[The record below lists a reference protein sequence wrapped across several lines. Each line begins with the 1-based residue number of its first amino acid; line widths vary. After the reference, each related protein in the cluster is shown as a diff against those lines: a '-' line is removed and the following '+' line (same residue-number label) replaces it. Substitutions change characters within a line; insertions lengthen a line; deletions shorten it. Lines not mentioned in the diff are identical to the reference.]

1 MIVGIGTDICKIA
14 RIAES
19 AGRSQRFVEKVLG
32 PDELAQYQLRG
43 ERSPERAMRYL
54 ATRWAAKEALGK
66 ALGSGVVPPM
76 TLATAQVLNNPA
88 GKPEFVFS
96 GALAEHMCR
105 QGWFAQVTVS
115 DEAEYAVAFVI
126 VEKPVA
132 QTVVQ
137 SVAQSAQPAP

>member
-32 PDELAQYQLRG
+32 PEELAQYQLRG

-66 ALGSGVVPPM
+66 ALGTGVVPPM
-76 TLATAQVLNNPA
+76 TLATAQVLNNPS
-88 GKPEFVFS
+88 GKPEFVCS
-96 GALAEHMCR
+96 GALADYMAQR
-105 QGWFAQVTVS
+105 RWSAQVTVS
-115 DEAEYAVAFVI
+115 DEADYAVAFVI
-126 VEKPVA
+126 VEQAAA
-132 QTVVQ
+132 QVP
-137 SVAQSAQPAP
+137 AQVPEPAP